1 MVEKEGKCSLNVT
14 FDQHE
19 AVLNMK
25 RGKDTVYGVMDRLL
39 EQNAKLCHLEDKLDA
54 LGYSIVVAVE
64 TSRELRKEMEKCR
77 S

>member
-19 AVLNMK
+19 AIIGMK
-25 RGKDTVYGVMDRLL
+25 RGKDTVYDVMDRLIEREHRISDL
-39 EQNAKLCHLEDKLDA
+39 ERQFEGLDMSFTLMHNAVKQLK
-54 LGYSIVVAVE
+54 
-64 TSRELRKEMEKCR
+64 KEMIKCH